1 MIQIISLNLKIKFE
15 NSKYLRK
22 FEEQVQKFELE
33 GIFNPRLSIRT
44 FNEHEI
50 SQDPS
55 LNPRHT
61 KFQIESRPILIKFL
75 LRRIKGLDKGNTSF
89 PNLITVSIWP
99 HIIF

>member
-1 MIQIISLNLKIKFE
+1 MKVKFE

-22 FEEQVQKFELE
+22 FKEQVQIFELE

-55 LNPRHT
+55 LDPRHT
-61 KFQIESRPILIKFL
+61 KFQIEPRPVFIKFL
-75 LRRIKGLDKGNTSF
+75 LRRIKGLDKGKLHS
-89 PNLITVSIWP
+89 PI
-99 HIIF
+99 